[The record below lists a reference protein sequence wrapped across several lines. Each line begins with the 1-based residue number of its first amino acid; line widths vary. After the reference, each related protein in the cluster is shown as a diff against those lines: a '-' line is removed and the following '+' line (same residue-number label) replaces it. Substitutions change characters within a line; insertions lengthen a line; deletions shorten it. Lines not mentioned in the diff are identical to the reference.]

1 MADRLLGVF
10 RDQSLEFGL
19 GALVLEVRLPR
30 AAEDPSELGPAV
42 GGVHIDDPHHLNSW
56 PGRINQEQ
64 PRGLATLNTA
74 PELFLGRQQEV
85 LAKTIDEITAD
96 LRHAFNLVYKEYFL
110 FFSALE
116 PKKNLSRLV
125 DAYAVSGARY
135 PLVIAGG
142 LGWQYESDLERIN
155 DDRFLSYRMNGR
167 KILPERHVRRLSYV
181 PFPQLVSIIRGARA
195 VLFPSLYEGFGLPVL
210 EAMLLGTPVMTSKV
224 ASLPE
229 VAGDAALLVDPT
241 DTEQMAAA
249 IRKLDQDG
257 DLRAEL
263 SERGRERAKLFS
275 PEIYR
280 ERLTKLY
287 GRISA

>member
-1 MADRLLGVF
+1 MTEK
-10 RDQSLEFGL
+10 S
-19 GALVLEVRLPR
+19 
-30 AAEDPSELGPAV
+30 
-42 GGVHIDDPHHLNSW
+42 
-56 PGRINQEQ
+56 
-64 PRGLATLNTA
+64 
-74 PELFLGRQQEV
+74 
-85 LAKTIDEITAD
+85 
-96 LRHAFNLVYKEYFL
+96 
-110 FFSALE
+110 
-116 PKKNLSRLV
+116 
-125 DAYAVSGARY
+125 
-135 PLVIAGG
+135 
-142 LGWQYESDLERIN
+142 
-155 DDRFLSYRMNGR
+155 FLSAMFVGSPMYRFRNWFP
-167 KILPERHVRRLSYV
+167 LSAVR
-181 PFPQLVSIIRGARA
+181 A
-195 VLFPSLYEGFGLPVL
+195 LFPSLYEGFGLPVL

-263 SERGRERAKLFS
+263 NERGRERANLFS